1 MLPTFFLRPSQQA
14 PVPSLKIAPF
24 TPSQATKNFALLW
37 FSLLKALAL
46 SFVNA
51 GPQSA
56 TGQAHASR
64 GERLGQQ
71 EGESLHGARWVGSF
85 TGRANLMPLG
95 GHAVAV
101 VVPYL
106 QRGTL
111 GRLLV
116 PGADMPCMVP

>member
-1 MLPTFFLRPSQQA
+1 MAPLMLPTFFLRPSQQA

-85 TGRANLMPLG
+85 TGRVNLMPWEDMLWQLLFLNCTGHTRAPLG
-95 GHAVAV
+95 S
-101 VVPYL
+101 
-106 QRGTL
+106 L
-111 GRLLV
+111 G
-116 PGADMPCMVP
+116 